1 VLRLPAKK
9 TAMPHEYDILPY
21 DFTNSIKYLDADAT
35 IIGRLDLLNPLP
47 AASRVMLVSEP
58 STE

>member
-1 VLRLPAKK
+1 
-9 TAMPHEYDILPY
+9 MPHEYDILPY
-21 DFTNSIKYLDADAT
+21 DFTNLIKYLDADAT